1 MIYSETIPSKTG
13 ETIPLFIDKK
23 PMHSKYNPHAECL
36 AENVEEGFY
45 VIGGIGGSFHIKSL
59 LEKLGKDSFVLAVE
73 DDRESLDFAL
83 ESGISQAVRQDN
95 RVQFC
100 TINELEFQ
108 LKNLYLPVLY
118 SSFFYLSQRAW
129 ETHAENA
136 ALRIKAIIQETLSSI
151 SADYSVQAHFGK
163 QWQKNI
169 MQNLM
174 QIKPCKPPFV
184 PSDKIAG
191 IIAAGPSL
199 DKSIQEL
206 KQNFEKTVIFCTDT
220 AYQTLQKHSIEPDYL
235 VSIDC
240 QNLSLEHFRNYS
252 THSKDKKACVIL
264 DLGSSPEIARF
275 MNKQGHDVYFISSF
289 HPLSKMASGK
299 FNIPVINSGSGTVAM
314 AACDIARLCGARKI
328 KLYGADFAYS
338 GGKPY
343 AKGTYLDSIYGRT
356 SGRTSTSETL
366 FSALMYRTELKPC
379 KPIFSSDLENPLTS
393 SVLESYSKA
402 LSAWAKGNSYE
413 YENGFLSLSY
423 TGKLSLPEQKTIDER
438 QFIADYLDHI
448 GKICEKS
455 TFELKKDEYF
465 YGVLPFVAWQKNM
478 LKDDNISIFEHLKL
492 AYYAIK
498 RYTIFYEK

>member
-1 MIYSETIPSKTG
+1 MIYSETIPAKTG
-13 ETIPLFIDKK
+13 EKIPLFIDKK
-23 PMHSKYNPHAECL
+23 PMHSKYNPHAECM

-59 LEKLGKDSFVLAVE
+59 LDKLSKDSFVLAVE
-73 DDRESLDFAL
+73 EDRESLDFAL
-83 ESGISQAVRQDN
+83 DSGITQALRQDN

-100 TINELEFQ
+100 TIDELEFQ

-136 ALRIKAIIQETLSSI
+136 ALKIKTIIQETLSSI

-163 QWQKNI
+163 QWLKNI
-169 MQNLM
+169 LQNLM
-174 QIKPCKPPFV
+174 QIKPCKAPSV
-184 PSDKIAG
+184 PHDKSAS

-199 DKSIQEL
+199 DRFIQEL
-206 KQNFEKTVIFCTDT
+206 KQNLEKTVIFCTDT

-240 QNLSLEHFRNYS
+240 QNLSLEHFRSYS
-252 THSKDKKACVIL
+252 TQNKEKKACVIL
-264 DLGSSPEIARF
+264 DLGSSPEITRF
-275 MNKQGHDVYFISSF
+275 MRNQGHEVYFTSSF
-289 HPLSKMASGK
+289 HPLSKMASTK
-299 FNIPVINSGSGTVAM
+299 FNIPVINSGSGTVAI
-314 AACDIARLCGARKI
+314 AACDIARLCGAEKI
-328 KLYGADFAYS
+328 RLYGADFAYS
-338 GGKPY
+338 SGKPY

-356 SGRTSTSETL
+356 SGRTATSETM

-379 KPIFSSDLENPLTS
+379 RPLFSANLENPRTS
-393 SVLESYSKA
+393 TVLESYSEA
-402 LSAWAKGNSYE
+402 LLAWAKDNSYD
-413 YENGFLSLSY
+413 YDNGILSLS
-423 TGKLSLPEQKTIDER
+423 TKVNSTLPDQKTIAER
-438 QFIADYLDHI
+438 QFFMDYLSHI
-448 GKICEKS
+448 EKISEKS
-455 TFELKKDEYF
+455 TFELKNDEYF